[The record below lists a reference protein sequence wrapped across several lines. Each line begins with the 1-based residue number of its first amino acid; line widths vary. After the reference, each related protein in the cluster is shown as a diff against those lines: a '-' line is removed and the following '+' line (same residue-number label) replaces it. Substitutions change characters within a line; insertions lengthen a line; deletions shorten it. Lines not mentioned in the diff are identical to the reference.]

1 MAAFYSLLCKAIK
14 KQPAGRSG
22 RLFWRSGRDSNPRA
36 IARKLISSQCR
47 YQREVYMSCMKDGM
61 TCKEFAASHG
71 NTPQGVH
78 QTITLIRVR
87 AKEFFKN
94 I

>member
-36 IARKLISSQCR
+36 IARKLISSYLRASFDEDIKVTLR
-47 YQREVYMSCMKDGM
+47 YLDIPKTRM
-61 TCKEFAASHG
+61 
-71 NTPQGVH
+71 NQG
-78 QTITLIRVR
+78 
-87 AKEFFKN
+87 F
-94 I
+94 